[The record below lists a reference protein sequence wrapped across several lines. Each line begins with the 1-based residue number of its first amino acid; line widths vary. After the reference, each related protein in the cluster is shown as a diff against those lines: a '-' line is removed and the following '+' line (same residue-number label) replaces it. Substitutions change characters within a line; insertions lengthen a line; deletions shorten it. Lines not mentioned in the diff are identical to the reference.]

1 MASSQRR
8 GPTTKTPAVVGLT
21 ALRNC
26 LVNLPSGLVSV
37 LVASNTPAQNVIVE
51 LSWRVKAPP
60 TAGPITGPA
69 TITRQAFAGWT
80 GMPSKRQPLQ
90 PQGPGS
96 FPGSQ
101 RSNSLEGCVE
111 IDSAFARNVGLTE
124 GSKVNILLHVDPPT
138 THTIHIEPLT
148 ASDWEIIELHAT
160 FLELNLLSQIRAI
173 TFAHPLTVYLSPTST
188 ASIKV
193 TRVEPEEAPSAFGFA
208 KIAPDAEV
216 IVAPKTRQRRMSHVG
231 KSVKA
236 KSLASTRQGK
246 RREDGSSSGG
256 GPVFFRAITLPH
268 ESFEQAE
275 EQKGAYA
282 VYLDPEVLSI
292 PALRGCAFVD
302 VVVVRPPGLA
312 PPVDPNQPGPDAAAS
327 MSPDAQEII
336 KPSLKIVAR
345 LLPWKN
351 APDLKHIAVSNL
363 LADALDI
370 KNVVGCVIRIEA
382 AHQQLPKGST
392 TKVIIRPYAASTLS
406 PAAAVDQTSAK
417 WSGKDWKSDLAV
429 RKVKEVLSQKTV
441 WGDDILAGPLS
452 DRLVLPMIPD
462 SPLYAG
468 GILLLDGSEVKHGW
482 ILGGDRK
489 YILELG
495 AEITTPRPHVALS
508 ISETPLPVLPPGSI
522 VGVEK
527 AIDSAL
533 NILTRSA
540 SVLLTG
546 ARGSGKT
553 SLVSV
558 ITSIL
563 KTKHFFHVLP
573 ISCAKFADE
582 RLQNIKDTLSRAIA
596 EAKWFSPTVIVFDDL
611 DRMIP
616 AEVEH
621 ADSTR
626 SRYIAEAFGKT
637 IRDLKSS
644 VLGTGNVVILATVQA
659 KESVNSLVVGGHIFR
674 EIITLKAPNKLGRR
688 KVLEQAVG
696 NSVDDKDGATG
707 LGSIRVKNPSAL
719 IAANGPE
726 PSLKIEKGLDLLD
739 IAGMTDGYMPADL
752 QLLVGRARHEAIVRT
767 VEVGNDDTDGD
778 LILTRK
784 DFDRAIKGFVPA
796 GLRGVKL
803 QTSGAAWKDIGGL
816 METRKILLETLE
828 WPTRYAPIFANCPLR
843 LRSGLLLYGYPGCGK
858 TLLASAVAGE
868 CGLNFISVKGPEIL
882 NKYIGASE
890 KSVRD
895 LFERASAAKPCVLF
909 FDEFDSIAP
918 KRGHDSTGVTD
929 RVVNQMLTQMD
940 GAEGLDGVYVLAAT
954 SRPDLIDPAL
964 LRPGRLDKSLLCDL
978 PNHEERVDILRA
990 LSLKLKIE
998 ESIGLEDIANLTEGY
1013 SGADL
1018 QAVLYNAHLE
1028 AIHDVIAGQEE
1039 EVERFGKGKG
1049 KVDGGA
1055 GNETIDYIA
1064 FSMGAEKEETG
1075 QQSSSKGLTNG
1086 TQAAR
1091 TRFAE
1096 RAAVMA
1102 KLDKLKKMVQG
1113 DAAKQPPSQ
1122 QANQERQE
1130 EEKGDE
1136 EPVIAWKHLQSSLKT
1151 TRPSISPD
1159 ERKRLHRIYNEF
1171 IVGRSGEMPSGQS
1184 STEIGGRSSLM

>member
-37 LVASNTPAQNVIVE
+37 LVASNTPAQNVVVE

-60 TAGPITGPA
+60 TATAGPITGPA
-69 TITRQAFAGWT
+69 TVTRQAFAGWT

-90 PQGPGS
+90 AQGPGS

-188 ASIKV
+188 ASIRV
-193 TRVEPEEAPSAFGFA
+193 TKVEPEDAPGTFGFA

-246 RREDGSSSGG
+246 RRDDGSSSGG

-268 ESFEQAE
+268 SSFEPSE
-275 EQKGAYA
+275 EQKGAYC
-282 VYLDPEVLSI
+282 VYLDPEVLAI
-292 PALRGCAFVD
+292 PALRGCAFVS

-312 PPVDPNQPGPDAAAS
+312 PPVDPNQPPADPADSA
-327 MSPDAQEII
+327 SPDASEII

-345 LLPWKN
+345 LLPWQG
-351 APDLKHIAVSNL
+351 APDLKHIAVSDL

-370 KNVVGCVIRIEA
+370 RNVVGCVIRVEA

-392 TKVIIRPYAASTLS
+392 TKVIIRPYGASTLPS
-406 PAAAVDQTSAK
+406 TSTADQK

-429 RKVKEVLSQKTV
+429 RRVKEVLSQKTI
-441 WGDDILAGPLS
+441 WGEDILAGPLS
-452 DRLVLPMIPD
+452 DRLVLPAIPD
-462 SPLYAG
+462 SPLFAG

-489 YILELG
+489 YILEL
-495 AEITTPRPHVALS
+495 ASEITTPRPHVPLS
-508 ISETPLPVLPPGSI
+508 ISETVLPVLPPGSI
-522 VGVEK
+522 VGVDK

-558 ITSIL
+558 ITSML
-563 KTKHFFHVLP
+563 KKKHFYHVLP

-582 RLQNIKDTLSRAIA
+582 RLQTIKDTFSRAIA

-644 VLGTGNVVILATVQA
+644 VLGPGNVVILATVQA

-696 NSVDDKDGATG
+696 SSADEKPYTEV
-707 LGSIRVKNPSAL
+707 GSMRVKNPAAL
-719 IAANGPE
+719 MAANGPE
-726 PSLKIEKGLDLLD
+726 LTLKIEKGLDLLEV
-739 IAGMTDGYMPADL
+739 AGMTDGYMPADL

-767 VEVGNDDTDGD
+767 VEVGNDDADTD

-784 DFDRAIKGFVPA
+784 DFDKAIKGFVPA

-816 METRKILLETLE
+816 LETRKILLETLE

-895 LFERASAAKPCVLF
+895 LFERAQAAKPCVLF

-978 PNHEERVDILRA
+978 PNHEERVDILHA
-990 LSLKLKIE
+990 LSLKLKID
-998 ESIGLEDIANLTEGY
+998 ESIGFPEIADLTEGY

-1018 QAVLYNAHLE
+1018 QALLYNAHLE
-1028 AIHDVIAGQEE
+1028 AIHDVIASQEE
-1039 EVERFGKGKG
+1039 EADSFGKGKGKG

-1064 FSMGAEKEETG
+1064 FSMGADKEETP
-1075 QQSSSKGLTNG
+1075 QTAGLTNG
-1086 TQAAR
+1086 TQTAR

-1096 RAAVMA
+1096 RTAVMA
-1102 KLDKLKKMVQG
+1102 KLDKLKKIVQA
-1113 DAAKQPPSQ
+1113 DTAKPQAQ
-1122 QANQERQE
+1122 QATQAQED
-1130 EEKGDE
+1130 EKGDE
-1136 EPVIAWKHLQSSLKT
+1136 EPVITWKHLQSSLKS

>member
-1 MASSQRR
+1 MSQRR

-37 LVASNTPAQNVIVE
+37 LVASNTPAQNVVIE

-60 TAGPITGPA
+60 STTAGPVTGPA

-193 TRVEPEEAPSAFGFA
+193 TKIEPEDAASSFGFA
-208 KIAPDAEV
+208 KISPDAEV

-246 RREDGSSSGG
+246 RRDDGSGSSG

-268 ESFEQAE
+268 ESFDIAE
-275 EQKGAYA
+275 EQKGAYC
-282 VYLDPEVLSI
+282 VYLDPEVLAI
-292 PALRGCAFVD
+292 PTLRGCAFVS

-312 PPVDPNQPGPDAAAS
+312 PPVDMNQPGNDAAGEA
-327 MSPDAQEII
+327 SPDAPEII
-336 KPSLKIVAR
+336 KPSLRIVAR

-370 KNVVGCVIRIEA
+370 KNVVGCVIRTEA

-392 TKVIIRPYAASTLS
+392 TKVIIRPYAASTLT
-406 PAAAVDQTSAK
+406 PASASEQSSLR

-429 RKVKEVLSQKTV
+429 RRVKEALSQKSV
-441 WGDDILAGPLS
+441 WGEDILGGPLS
-452 DRLVLPMIPD
+452 DRLVLPAIPD
-462 SPLYAG
+462 SPLFAG
-468 GILLLDGSEVKHGW
+468 GILLLDGSEVRHGW

-495 AEITTPRPHVALS
+495 SEITTPRPHVPLS
-508 ISETPLPVLPPGSI
+508 ISETALPVLPPGSI
-522 VGVEK
+522 VGVDK
-527 AIDSAL
+527 AIESSL
-533 NILTRSA
+533 NVLTRSA

-558 ITSIL
+558 ITSVL

-582 RLQNIKDTLSRAIA
+582 RLQNIKDTFSRAIA

-626 SRYIAEAFGKT
+626 SRYIAEAFGRVV
-637 IRDLKSS
+637 RDLRAS
-644 VLGTGNVVILATVQA
+644 VPGPGNVVILATVQA

-674 EIITLKAPNKLGRR
+674 EIVTLKAPNKDGRR
-688 KVLEQAVG
+688 KVLEKAAG
-696 NSVDDKDGATG
+696 STPDDKSAETNMGA
-707 LGSIRVKNPSAL
+707 GSMRSKNPGAIMSVNRPDTTL
-719 IAANGPE
+719 R
-726 PSLKIEKGLDLLD
+726 IERGLDMLE

-752 QLLVGRARHEAIVRT
+752 QLLVGRARHEAIVRM
-767 VEVGNDDTDGD
+767 VEVGNDETGEE
-778 LILTRK
+778 LTLTRK
-784 DFDRAIKGFVPA
+784 DFDTAIKGFVPA

-803 QTSGAAWKDIGGL
+803 QTGGAAWKDIGGL
-816 METRKILLETLE
+816 LETRKILLETLE

-858 TLLASAVAGE
+858 TLLASAVSGE

-990 LSLKLKIE
+990 LSLKLKVE
-998 ESIGLEDIANLTEGY
+998 ESIELEDIGNLTEGF

-1018 QAVLYNAHLE
+1018 QALLYNAHLE
-1028 AIHDVIAGQEE
+1028 AIHDVIASQEA
-1039 EVERFGKGKG
+1039 EVERFGKGKGKG

-1055 GNETIDYIA
+1055 GNEMIDYIS
-1064 FSMGAEKEETG
+1064 FSMGGDKEEAAET
-1075 QQSSSKGLTNG
+1075 STLTNG

-1096 RAAVMA
+1096 RATVMA
-1102 KLDKLKKMVQG
+1102 KLDKLKKMVQADG
-1113 DAAKQPPSQ
+1113 GKHQ
-1122 QANQERQE
+1122 QQSTNQLQE
-1130 EEKGDE
+1130 EEKDDDE
-1136 EPVIAWKHLQSSLKT
+1136 VVISWKHLQSSLKS

-1171 IVGRSGEMPSGQS
+1171 IVGRSGEMPTGQS

>member
-37 LVASNTPAQNVIVE
+37 LVSSNTPAQNVVVE

-60 TAGPITGPA
+60 QAGPLTGPA

-90 PQGPGS
+90 PQGAGS

-193 TRVEPEEAPSAFGFA
+193 ARIEPEDAASAFGFA
-208 KIAPDAEV
+208 KIAPNAEV
-216 IVAPKTRQRRMSHVG
+216 IVAPKTRQRRMSHQG

-236 KSLASTRQGK
+236 KSLASTRHGK
-246 RREDGSSSGG
+246 RRDDGSGPSGG
-256 GPVFFRAITLPH
+256 GPVFFRAISLPH
-268 ESFEQAE
+268 ESFDAAE
-275 EQKGAYA
+275 EQKGAYC
-282 VYLDPEVLSI
+282 VYLDPEVLAI

-312 PPVDPNQPGPDAAAS
+312 PPPDANQANNDVAGS
-327 MSPDAQEII
+327 TSPDAPEVI
-336 KPSLKIVAR
+336 KPSLKIVAK

-351 APDLKHIAVSNL
+351 APDLKHIAISNL

-392 TKVIIRPYAASTLS
+392 TKVIIRPYSAGTLSSSAASEQSSLR
-406 PAAAVDQTSAK
+406 

-429 RKVKEVLSQKTV
+429 RRVKEVLSQKTV
-441 WGDDILAGPLS
+441 WGEDILGGPLS
-452 DRLVLPMIPD
+452 DRLVLPAIPD
-462 SPLYAG
+462 SPLFAG

-495 AEITTPRPHVALS
+495 SEITTSRPHVPLS
-508 ISETPLPVLPPGSI
+508 ISETALPVLPPGSI
-522 VGVEK
+522 VGVDK
-527 AIDSAL
+527 AINTAS

-563 KTKHFFHVLP
+563 KKKHFFHVLP
-573 ISCAKFADE
+573 ISCSKFADE
-582 RLQNIKDTLSRAIA
+582 RLQTIKDTFSRAIA

-611 DRMIP
+611 DRLIP

-626 SRYIAEAFGKT
+626 SRYIAEAFGKA

-644 VLGTGNVVILATVQA
+644 VLGPGNVVILATVQA
-659 KESVNSLVVGGHIFR
+659 KESVNSLIVGGHIFR
-674 EIITLKAPNKLGRR
+674 EIITLKAPNKAGRR
-688 KVLEQAVG
+688 QVLEQAVG
-696 NSVDDKDGATG
+696 G
-707 LGSIRVKNPSAL
+707 LSDEKSSPDTSSIRVKNPAAL
-719 IAANGPE
+719 TNGPE
-726 PSLKIEKGLDLLD
+726 PTLKIEKGLELLD

-752 QLLVGRARHEAIVRT
+752 QLLVGRARHEAIVRA
-767 VEVGNDDTDGD
+767 VESGSDDAEAD
-778 LILTRK
+778 LVLAKK
-784 DFDRAIKGFVPA
+784 DFDKAIKGFVPA

-816 METRKILLETLE
+816 TETRKILLETLE

-978 PNHEERVDILRA
+978 PNLEDRVDILRA

-1028 AIHDVIAGQEE
+1028 AIHDVIASQDE
-1039 EVERFGKGKG
+1039 EVERFGNGGKGKG
-1049 KVDGGA
+1049 KVDA
-1055 GNETIDYIA
+1055 GSGNDTIDYIA
-1064 FSMGAEKEETG
+1064 FSMGNKDSTG
-1075 QQSSSKGLTNG
+1075 EPSTQSLTNG

-1102 KLDKLKKMVQG
+1102 KLDKLKKIVQG
-1113 DAAKQPPSQ
+1113 DAAKQVQQQQSQ
-1122 QANQERQE
+1122 TNQAQE
-1130 EEKGDE
+1130 EEKGDD
-1136 EPVIAWKHLQSSLKT
+1136 EPVISWKHLQSSLKS
-1151 TRPSISPD
+1151 TRPSIAPD
-1159 ERKRLHRIYNEF
+1159 ERKRLFRIYNEF